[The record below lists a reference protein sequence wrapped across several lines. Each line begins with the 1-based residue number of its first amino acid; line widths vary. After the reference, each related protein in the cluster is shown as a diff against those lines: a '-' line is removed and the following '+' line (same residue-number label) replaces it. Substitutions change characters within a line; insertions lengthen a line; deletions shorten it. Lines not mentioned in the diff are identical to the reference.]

1 MRAPD
6 SNSGLL
12 LIKSKFLQVH
22 VEVATQA
29 AEAGQVEVTA
39 VLLADTNL
47 HHDQPLWQRP
57 RCLQIDTW
65 NWSNYFLIV
74 LFVCLFLTGAWLPQ
88 MCSSFKLC
96 FVGAHAVLI
105 YVHLTLYQQL
115 TVYQTTLKDGQLLT
129 HCIILFWIES
139 SILLLAR
146 QDVQLLLFYSKYDK
160 RNHKYKM

>member
-12 LIKSKFLQVH
+12 FIKSKFLQVH

-39 VLLADTNL
+39 VLLAAMVADTNL

-65 NWSNYFLIV
+65 N
-74 LFVCLFLTGAWLPQ
+74 
-88 MCSSFKLC
+88 
-96 FVGAHAVLI
+96 
-105 YVHLTLYQQL
+105 
-115 TVYQTTLKDGQLLT
+115 
-129 HCIILFWIES
+129 
-139 SILLLAR
+139 
-146 QDVQLLLFYSKYDK
+146 
-160 RNHKYKM
+160 